1 METEKEEGR
10 KPMSTTL
17 KPYTDYL
24 EEEGAQ
30 WKLVDPRQVETAPWT
45 LFKCQYGCP
54 RYGKSRC
61 CPPHSPDYRRTRE
74 ILDSYRR
81 GILFSV
87 AGDSNQLAVET
98 ARRLFLGGFYKS
110 LALGGHPCTLCESC
124 DLETCRFPRR
134 RSLPWK
140 PAGST
145 CLPPPAGAGLRC
157 TPLPR
162 RPRGHTANLPWYWWN
177 KEGTDCC
184 S

>member
-124 DLETCRFPRR
+124 DLESCRFPQKAIPSMEACGIDVFATARR
-134 RSLPWK
+134 C
-140 PAGST
+140 GFEM
-145 CLPPPAGAGLRC
+145 
-157 TPLPR
+157 
-162 RPRGHTANLPWYWWN
+162 HTFAE
-177 KEGTDCC
+177 KTEGPYRQFALVLVE
-184 S
+184 